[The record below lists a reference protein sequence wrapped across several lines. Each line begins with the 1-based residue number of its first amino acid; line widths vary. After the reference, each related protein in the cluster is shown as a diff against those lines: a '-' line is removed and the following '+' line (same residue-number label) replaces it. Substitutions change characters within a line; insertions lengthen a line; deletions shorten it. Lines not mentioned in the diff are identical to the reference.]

1 MAPIREEVHM
11 RQEVRELIQAAD
23 TLFANDS
30 SLTEDEREVLATYA
44 QTLVER
50 YLTWFEQP
58 PDHDSLV

>member
-1 MAPIREEVHM
+1 MAPIREEVQM

-50 YLTWFEQP
+50 YLTWFEHPEDQ
-58 PDHDSLV
+58 DS

>member
-1 MAPIREEVHM
+1 MASLREEVHM

-50 YLTWFEQP
+50 YLTWFEHPEDDQ
-58 PDHDSLV
+58 DS

>member
-1 MAPIREEVHM
+1 MTPLREQVHM
-11 RQEVRELIQAAD
+11 RQEVRELIRAAD

-50 YLTWFEQP
+50 YLTWFEHPADQ
-58 PDHDSLV
+58 DS

>member
-1 MAPIREEVHM
+1 MAPIREEVQM

-50 YLTWFEQP
+50 YLMWFEHPADQ
-58 PDHDSLV
+58 DS

>member
-1 MAPIREEVHM
+1 MAPLREEVYM

-30 SLTEDEREVLATYA
+30 SLTEEEREVLATYA

-50 YLTWFEQP
+50 YLTWLEHPADQ
-58 PDHDSLV
+58 DV

>member
-1 MAPIREEVHM
+1 MAPLREEVYM

-30 SLTEDEREVLATYA
+30 SLTEEEREVLATYA

-50 YLTWFEQP
+50 YLTWFEHPADQ
-58 PDHDSLV
+58 DV

>member
-1 MAPIREEVHM
+1 MAPLREEVYM

-30 SLTEDEREVLATYA
+30 SLTEEEREVLATYA

-50 YLTWFEQP
+50 YLTWFEHPSQ
-58 PDHDSLV
+58 DS

>member
-1 MAPIREEVHM
+1 MAPLREEVYM

-30 SLTEDEREVLATYA
+30 SLTENEREVLATYA

-50 YLTWFEQP
+50 YLTWLEHPADQ
-58 PDHDSLV
+58 DV

>member
-1 MAPIREEVHM
+1 MAPIREEVQM

-50 YLTWFEQP
+50 YLTWFEHPADQ
-58 PDHDSLV
+58 DA